1 MEKKNTAPVF
11 LAILLILIGVW
22 LLLQNF
28 GISLLNLGVWWPV
41 LPGLLG
47 VVLVGRYFANG
58 RANPDDLGGGL
69 FLVGLGIFLLAFYNN
84 NLFDQDWAK
93 AWPVFPL
100 LIGIS
105 NGITWLFHWQRWS
118 HLLWTFIG
126 FAVAA
131 VGFAFTGGRID
142 EETLAQ
148 IARLWP
154 VFLILAG
161 LGFLVQGLLSRDSDS
176 R

>member
-1 MEKKNTAPVF
+1 MEKKDTAPVF
-11 LAILLILIGVW
+11 LAVILILIGAW
-22 LLLQNF
+22 LLLQNL

-47 VVLVGRYFANG
+47 VGLVSRYFANA

-69 FLVGLGIFLLAFYNN
+69 FLIGLAIALLAFYNH
-84 NLFDQDWAK
+84 NLFGQDWAK
-93 AWPVFPL
+93 AWPVLPL
-100 LIGIS
+100 LIGLS

-118 HLLWTFIG
+118 HLLWAFIG
-126 FAVAA
+126 LAAAA

-142 EETLAQ
+142 ENMLLQ

-154 VFLILAG
+154 VFVILAG